1 MGSNKALLEYG
12 GRPLIQYSLELAG
25 TLTSDIYIIDNGRD
39 LNRLGYPVVRDIFPV
54 SAPLAGIHAGLMASP
69 HPWNLVLTCDMPGVS
84 PELIRYMITF
94 LPERRKVL
102 VPIHN
107 GLVEP
112 LCGFWHHDI
121 LPELENQLNSERYSP
136 LELIRNFP
144 ERMIDLT
151 GDIRFNPAQL
161 FRNMNNPA
169 DLLARED

>member
-1 MGSNKALLEYG
+1 MGRNKALLEYG
-12 GRPLIQYSLELAG
+12 GQPLIQYSLKLAG
-25 TLTSDIYIIDNGRD
+25 ALTSEIYIIDNGRD

-54 SAPLAGIHAGLMASP
+54 SAPLAGIHAGIMASTNA
-69 HPWNLVLTCDMPGVS
+69 WNLVLTCDMPGVS
-84 PELIRYMITF
+84 PELIRYMITL

-112 LCGFWHHDI
+112 LCGFWHRDM

-144 ERMIDLT
+144 ERMTDIS
-151 GDIRFNPAQL
+151 GDKRFNPALL
-161 FRNMNNPA
+161 FRNINNPA
-169 DLLARED
+169 DLSTRED